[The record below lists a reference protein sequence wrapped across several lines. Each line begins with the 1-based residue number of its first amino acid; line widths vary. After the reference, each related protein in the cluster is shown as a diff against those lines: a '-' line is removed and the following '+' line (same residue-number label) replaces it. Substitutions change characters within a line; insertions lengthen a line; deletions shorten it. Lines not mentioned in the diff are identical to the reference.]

1 MIGWIILAVVVII
14 VIAVIA
20 MYNGL
25 VQARIKVDNAWSQ
38 IDVQL
43 QRRFDLIPNFVE
55 TVKGYMTHESET
67 FEKIA
72 ELRTAWA
79 NTDNVSEKATLDNEL
94 STALKTIMAVSESY
108 PELKANQNFSELS
121 EELRNTENKI
131 SFSRQFYNDTVTMYN
146 TKLEI
151 FPSNIIAG
159 MFNFKARDLFE
170 AENEEAKMLK
180 LILENNIT
188 IDFERELGF
197 LPYSSF
203 FKRLF

>member
-1 MIGWIILAVVVII
+1 MIGWIILALVII
-14 VIAVIA
+14 VIIAVIA

-55 TVKGYMTHESET
+55 TVKGYMMHESET
-67 FEKIA
+67 FQKIA
-72 ELRTAWA
+72 ELRTSWA
-79 NTDNVSEKATLDNEL
+79 NTESVSEKASLDNEL

-170 AENEEAKMLK
+170 TENEEARKNVK
-180 LILENNIT
+180 V
-188 IDFERELGF
+188 DFGKE
-197 LPYSSF
+197 
-203 FKRLF
+203 

>member
-1 MIGWIILAVVVII
+1 MGWIILAVVVIV

-25 VQARIKVDNAWSQ
+25 VQAKIKVDNAWSQ

-72 ELRTAWA
+72 ELRTSWA
-79 NTDNVSEKATLDNEL
+79 STKSVAEKATLDNQL
-94 STALKTIMAVSESY
+94 SDALKTIMAVSEGY
-108 PELKANQNFSELS
+108 PDLKANQNFAQLS

-170 AENEEAKMLK
+170 AESAEARKNVK
-180 LILENNIT
+180 V
-188 IDFERELGF
+188 DFG
-197 LPYSSF
+197 
-203 FKRLF
+203 K

>member
-1 MIGWIILAVVVII
+1 MTMWIILGIVVVLI
-14 VIAVIA
+14 IAVIG
-20 MYNGL
+20 MYNSL
-25 VQARIKVDNAWSQ
+25 VQSKIKVDNAWSQ

-55 TVKGYMTHESET
+55 TVKGYMTHEKET

-72 ELRTAWA
+72 SLRTSWA
-79 NTDNVSEKATLDNEL
+79 NANSVSEKADLDNQL
-94 STALKTIMAVSESY
+94 STTLKTIMAVSENY

-146 TKLEI
+146 TKLQV

-159 MFNFKARDLFE
+159 MFNFKARDLFKAESDE
-170 AENEEAKMLK
+170 ARRNVKVDFG
-180 LILENNIT
+180 NNN
-188 IDFERELGF
+188 
-197 LPYSSF
+197 
-203 FKRLF
+203 

>member
-1 MIGWIILAVVVII
+1 MTIWIILGIVVVLI
-14 VIAVIA
+14 IAVIG
-20 MYNGL
+20 MYNSL
-25 VQARIKVDNAWSQ
+25 VQSKIKVDNAWSQ

-55 TVKGYMTHESET
+55 TVKGYMTHERET

-72 ELRTAWA
+72 SLRTSWA
-79 NTDNVSEKATLDNEL
+79 NANSVSEKAELDNQL
-94 STALKTIMAVSESY
+94 STTLKTIMAVSENY

-146 TKLEI
+146 TKLQV

-159 MFNFKARDLFE
+159 MFNFKARDLFKAESDE
-170 AENEEAKMLK
+170 ARRNVKVDFG
-180 LILENNIT
+180 NNN
-188 IDFERELGF
+188 
-197 LPYSSF
+197 
-203 FKRLF
+203 

>member
-1 MIGWIILAVVVII
+1 MIGWIVLAVVVII

-20 MYNGL
+20 MYNSL

-55 TVKGYMTHESET
+55 TVKGYATHESET
-67 FEKIA
+67 FNKIA

-79 NTDNVSEKATLDNEL
+79 GTQSVAEKANLDNQL
-94 STALKTIMAVSESY
+94 SDALKTIMAVSENY
-108 PELKANQNFSELS
+108 PHLKANQNFSELS

-131 SFSRQFYNDTVTMYN
+131 SFARQFYNDTVTMYN
-146 TKLEI
+146 TKLEV

-159 MFNFKARDLFE
+159 IFKFTPRDLFE
-170 AENEEAKMLK
+170 AESAEARK
-180 LILENNIT
+180 NIKV
-188 IDFERELGF
+188 DFG
-197 LPYSSF
+197 
-203 FKRLF
+203 K